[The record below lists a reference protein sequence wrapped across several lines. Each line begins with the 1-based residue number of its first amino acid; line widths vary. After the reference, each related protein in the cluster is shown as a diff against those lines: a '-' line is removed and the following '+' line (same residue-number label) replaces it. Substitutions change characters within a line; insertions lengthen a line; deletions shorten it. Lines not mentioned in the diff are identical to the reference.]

1 MSARLCLIVDDS
13 RIIRKVARRIVEGL
27 GFDVVEAGD
36 GVEAIEQCIQSM
48 PDLILLDWR
57 MPMMDGMDF
66 LDQLKQMAD
75 GDHPK
80 ILFCSMETD
89 PAHIAR
95 ALAAGADDYV
105 MKPFD
110 GDILQSKID
119 EIGALQTGLGHA
131 A

>member
-1 MSARLCLIVDDS
+1 MA
-13 RIIRKVARRIVEGL
+13 
-27 GFDVVEAGD
+27 EAGD
-36 GVEAIEQCIQSM
+36 GVEALEQCIQSM

-66 LDQLKQMAD
+66 LDQLKQMPD
-75 GDHPK
+75 GNRPK

-89 PAHIAR
+89 PTHIAR

-119 EIGALQTGLGHA
+119 EIGALNTGAGYA